1 MDTGGAQRHPIDAA
15 RLHDYWTKGP
25 GLAKWADA
33 PDPWTQLFH
42 HLSKYLPPEEAKRTA
57 ANWFHDVFHFYPGSD
72 KNRVMH
78 GHPPRG
84 KVVGPG

>member
-25 GLAKWADA
+25 GLAKWASA

-42 HLSKYLPPEEAKRTA
+42 HLSKYLPPGEAKRTA
-57 ANWFHDVFHFYPGSD
+57 ANWFHDVFHFWPGAD